1 MPLQNRVDPF
11 AEIHAVP
18 ARGTFMG
25 NRGGCFHKDDQTL
38 KKTRWA
44 SRAWITCVLEFKN
57 RKRKLMQPNR
67 YTELFF
73 LDEAT
78 SFAAGHRPCYE
89 CRRADAVAFRAALI
103 RAGEF
108 DLPPLA
114 PVLND
119 AIAGEVQAVLK
130 GRATRDVVDPA
141 ALPDGAI
148 YAAGGRAFLKRGRV
162 GRPWSFEGYG
172 AAEPLPDTAE
182 RLTPAMTCAA
192 FSAGYV
198 PVLHPSAA
206 A

>member
-1 MPLQNRVDPF
+1 MTLQNRVDPF
-11 AEIHAVP
+11 AEIHAVS

-25 NRGGCFHKDDQTL
+25 NRGGCFHNADQTL
-38 KKTRWA
+38 KRTRWA
-44 SRAWITCVLEFKN
+44 SRAWITCVLEFKG

-89 CRRADAVAFRAALI
+89 CRRADATAFRAALI

-108 DLPPLA
+108 DVPPLA

-130 GRATRDVVDPA
+130 GRANRDVVDPA
-141 ALPDGAI
+141 TLPDGAI

-162 GRPWSFEGYG
+162 GKPWSFAGYG

-182 RLTPAMTCAA
+182 RLTPKMTCAA